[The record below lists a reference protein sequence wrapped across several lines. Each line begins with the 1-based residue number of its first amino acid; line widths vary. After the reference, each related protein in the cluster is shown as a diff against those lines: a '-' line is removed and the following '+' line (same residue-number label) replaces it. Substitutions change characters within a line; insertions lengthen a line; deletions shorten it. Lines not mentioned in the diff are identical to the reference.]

1 MDWRKHRGNIMENT
15 KHHRSLWKD
24 EALVALNQAVLDSYK
39 KYGVTIVDH
48 HTAAEQFR
56 VFEQKEESAGR
67 HVTGKWSWL
76 VPPMAPSTTHMYF
89 KPYDNTL
96 VTPNY
101 FYQKMEYP
109 DVQKNT

>member
-1 MDWRKHRGNIMENT
+1 MADNICFPAKLM
-15 KHHRSLWKD
+15 HGHIFD
-24 EALVALNQAVLDSYK
+24 LVAR
-39 KYGVTIVDH
+39 TVDRI
-48 HTAAEQFR
+48 FYPWV

-76 VPPMAPSTTHMYF
+76 VLPMAPSTTHMYF
-89 KPYDNTL
+89 KPYDNAL